1 MLQSRSTPFKSI
13 QRPGGGVAAMLQ
25 IAVRVRD
32 LFRLMPTF
40 VVEMAAASR
49 EELESSNNLPPSN
62 WSRGMPRP
70 KPSPLRTSRIPS
82 VGELAEKKEEKWTV
96 YSGSQNLPT
105 ALNDP
110 SNRELDL
117 FTRTWGSYFIPTA
130 SLPPSSFPT
139 IEVTDFLRYLKET
152 SAGRK
157 IHRALVRQLSREEN
171 EACWSPSS
179 PGEFPP
185 LISQLQ
191 QDGKNYDVACVPR
204 IFMQKD
210 FSLEDPPTFLEVLP
224 LTQLLPKKKH
234 NPKTQPQA
242 TADQPDQR
250 PSKVVQ
256 QTKKDV
262 TTDRGTA
269 EPYSGGSDAGNRH
282 QSLKLLHEKL
292 THYLDVIEVHLAYQ
306 ISQRSDIFFSTLS
319 SQQELQ
325 LHIMQVRQEVMELRH
340 KLRQVS
346 ATCVCGS
353 LQLFNKCRRLQ
364 RFKVLFEKLKL
375 ISTVQQTQPTIQ
387 LLLRNSDFVGALD
400 LITTTQEVLQQE
412 LHGVHALRYIHVL
425 YNLFQLTWNVIRMT
439 IQVLQS
445 SKC

>member
-1 MLQSRSTPFKSI
+1 MQIKGRSTPFAI
-13 QRPGGGVAAMLQ
+13 LQPCTIDLRP
-25 IAVRVRD
+25 
-32 LFRLMPTF
+32 LFQLKPTTTCNCE
-40 VVEMAAASR
+40 VMAAAGS
-49 EELESSNNLPPSN
+49 EELPDLPSYSQSNPG
-62 WSRGMPRP
+62 RGVLRV
-70 KPSPLRTSRIPS
+70 KPSQSRPSRIPS
-82 VGELAEKKEEKWTV
+82 VGDLVGKKEKWTV

-117 FTRTWGSYFIPTA
+117 FTRTWGSYFIPSA
-130 SLPPSSFPT
+130 SLPPSAFPS

-157 IHRALVRQLSREEN
+157 THRALVRQLSKEEN
-171 EACWSPSS
+171 ESGWSPSS
-179 PGEFPP
+179 PGDFPP

-204 IFMQKD
+204 IFMQRD

-234 NPKTQPQA
+234 LLKNQPQA
-242 TADQPDQR
+242 DQTSQT
-250 PSKVVQ
+250 PSKVADQV
-256 QTKKDV
+256 KRDAV
-262 TTDRGTA
+262 
-269 EPYSGGSDAGNRH
+269 SDKVPEMGHYEGASRH

-325 LHIMQVRQEVMELRH
+325 SYIMQVRQEVMELRH
-340 KLRQVS
+340 KLRGVS
-346 ATCVCGS
+346 STLVCGS
-353 LQLFNKCRRLQ
+353 LQLFNKCRRQQ
-364 RFKVLFEKLKL
+364 RFQVLYEKLRL

-412 LHGVHALRYIHVL
+412 LHGVHALR
-425 YNLFQLTWNVIRMT
+425 
-439 IQVLQS
+439 
-445 SKC
+445 